1 MDPHGGYAW
10 RENLPR
16 TGPPYKL
23 RRLPVLFRFST
34 ITATIAVAALSIG
47 IVSAHADDKKPIRRD
62 LNKTYEELTPGEHI
76 AIRAA
81 AKAAY
86 KGKKLKTLNI
96 CADPGNMPL
105 SNIQREG
112 FQNKIAKLLAD
123 ATGAEIK
130 YHWQPF
136 IERGLTRS
144 TFDERLCDVMFDI
157 PTSYERLLTTEPI
170 YKTPYVL
177 VYRNDEGLKL
187 SGLDDPKLKD
197 LTIGVFQTSG
207 VRLALTKRGIIDNVK
222 LQLQTHD
229 GDLVPENQPW
239 YVIQKMLDGEVDV
252 ASVFGPFAGWVK
264 TMKNEPI
271 DIVPINLDDDTVPME
286 FEMSLGVR
294 KTDVFL
300 KYLLEWAMDDNA
312 EEIAAILKEFGV
324 PLVQCSKCYVP
335 GDLPAHGSYI
345 KLADQ
350 KFEARPDLASP
361 DQVVTQEKLEGW
373 LEEGADPNQELSNA
387 LLSGDKDRIKF
398 LVSKGADVNKP
409 DLQGWTPLTAAARQ
423 RRNETID
430 LLVELGADP
439 NKADGNGLTPLAAAL
454 MRDHVPSIAALI
466 EHGANVEEPGQEDYR
481 PLALALAE
489 KKYES
494 AKALMAGKADVSVAS
509 GSQGLTPLMI
519 VAAQTGP
526 AEGSIFLPGSARPT
540 DIAKALVEAGADV
553 DAQAKNGMT
562 ALMIAAANN
571 SAPMIGLL
579 MDAGADP
586 SVKNAQG
593 QTAEDVANLNDNKE
607 ASQAIRVLSLS
618 RASVPK
624 QAGSNSGETA
634 KQ

>member
-1 MDPHGGYAW
+1 MPI
-10 RENLPR
+10 RIS
-16 TGPPYKL
+16 K
-23 RRLPVLFRFST
+23 FF
-34 ITATIAVAALSIG
+34 ATIAVAAFATSTLSAQAG
-47 IVSAHADDKKPIRRD
+47 AKELVRRD

-81 AKAAY
+81 AKATY
-86 KGKKLKTLNI
+86 KAKKFNTLNV

-112 FQNKIAKLLAD
+112 FQNKLAEILAD
-123 ATGAEIK
+123 ATGAKIK
-130 YHWQPF
+130 YHWQPL
-136 IERGLTRS
+136 IDRGLTRS
-144 TFDERLCDVMFDI
+144 VFDEQLCDVMFDI
-157 PTSYERLLTTEPI
+157 PTTFDRLLTTEPI

-177 VYRNDEGLKL
+177 VYRNDKGLKL
-187 SGLDDPKLKD
+187 TGLDDPKLKD

-207 VRLALTKRGIIDNVK
+207 VRQALAKRGIIDNVK

-239 YVIQKMLDGEVDV
+239 YVVQKMLDGELDV
-252 ASVFGPFAGWVK
+252 ASVYGPFAGWVK

-271 DIVPINLDDDTVPME
+271 DIVPINLDDDMVPME

-294 KTDVFL
+294 KTDAFL
-300 KYLLEWAMDDNA
+300 KYLLEWAMEDKA
-312 EEIAAILKEFGV
+312 EEIEALMKEYGV
-324 PLVQCSKCYVP
+324 PLVQCSRCYVP

-345 KLADQ
+345 KLADR
-350 KFEARPDLASP
+350 KFEARPELASP
-361 DQVVTQEKLEGW
+361 DQVVTQEKLESW

-387 LLSGDKDRIKF
+387 LLSADVDRIKF

-423 RRNETID
+423 RKDKTID

-439 NKADGNGLTPLAAAL
+439 NKANANGLTPLAAAL
-454 MRDHVPSIAALI
+454 MRDHVPSIKALI
-466 EHGANVEEPGQEDYR
+466 EHGADVEVPGQEDFR

-489 KKYES
+489 QKYEA
-494 AKALMAGKADVSVAS
+494 AKALMSGGADVSFAS
-509 GSQGLTPLMI
+509 GTQGLTPLMI

-526 AEGSIFLPGSARPT
+526 AEGSIFLPGSVRPT
-540 DIAKALVEAGADV
+540 DIAKALIDAGADI

-579 MDAGADP
+579 MAAGADP
-586 SVKNAQG
+586 DVKNAQG
-593 QTAEDVANLNDNKE
+593 QTAIDVANLNDNKE

-618 RASVPK
+618 RPSASKKAEGDDSKTVK
-624 QAGSNSGETA
+624 Q
-634 KQ
+634 

>member
-1 MDPHGGYAW
+1 MAGILG
-10 RENLPR
+10 
-16 TGPPYKL
+16 
-23 RRLPVLFRFST
+23 FS
-34 ITATIAVAALSIG
+34 VAA
-47 IVSAHADDKKPIRRD
+47 APAAEKKTIQRD
-62 LNKTYEELTPGEHI
+62 LNKTYEELTPSEPI

-86 KGKKLKTLNI
+86 KAKKLKLLNV

-105 SNIQREG
+105 SNMQREG
-112 FQNKIAKLLAD
+112 FQNKLAELLAK

-157 PTSYERLLTTEPI
+157 PVGYERLLTTEPI

-177 VYRNDEGLKL
+177 VYRNDKGLEL
-187 SGLDDPKLKD
+187 TGLDDPKLKD

-207 VRLALTKRGIIDNVK
+207 VRRALAKRGIIDNVK

-229 GDLVPENQPW
+229 ADLVPENQPW
-239 YVIQKMLDGEVDV
+239 YVVQRMLDGEIDV
-252 ASVFGPFAGWVK
+252 AAVFGPFAGWVK

-271 DIVPINLDDDTVPME
+271 TVQPINLDDDTVPME
-286 FEMSLGVR
+286 FELAIGVR

-300 KYLLEWAMDDNA
+300 KYLLDWALEDHAKEVAD
-312 EEIAAILKEFGV
+312 ILKEYGV
-324 PLVQCSKCYVP
+324 PLIQCSKCIVP

-361 DQVVTQEKLEGW
+361 DQIVTTDKVKAW
-373 LEEGADPNQELSNA
+373 LTEGADPQQELANA
-387 LLSGDKDRIKF
+387 LIANDPERIKF
-398 LVSKGADVNKP
+398 LIEKGADVNKP

-423 RRNETID
+423 RHDKTID

-439 NKADGNGLTPLAAAL
+439 NKHDGNGMTPLAAAL
-454 MRDHVPSIAALI
+454 MRDHVPSIKALI
-466 EHGANVEEPGQEDYR
+466 DHGAELEEPGQDGYR

-489 KKYES
+489 KKYEA
-494 AKALMAGKADVSVAS
+494 AKALMDGGADVRTPS
-509 GSQGLTPLMI
+509 GEEGLTPLMI

-526 AEGSIFLPGSARPT
+526 AEGSIFLPGSTRPT
-540 DIAKALVEAGADV
+540 DIAKALIDAGADV
-553 DAQAKNGMT
+553 NAQAKNGMT
-562 ALMIAAANN
+562 ALMVAALNN

-579 MDAGADP
+579 MDAGSDP
-586 SVKNAQG
+586 SLKNAQG
-593 QTAEDVANLNDNKE
+593 KTAEQVADLNDNQE
-607 ASQAIRVLSLS
+607 ASQAIRVLSLTRTS
-618 RASVPK
+618 GSPQASDNSEPK
-624 QAGSNSGETA
+624 ETK

>member
-1 MDPHGGYAW
+1 MSSPHFS
-10 RENLPR
+10 L
-16 TGPPYKL
+16 TT
-23 RRLPVLFRFST
+23 VLTVGILCLGIS
-34 ITATIAVAALSIG
+34 VAPA
-47 IVSAHADDKKPIRRD
+47 AEKKDIQRD
-62 LNKTYEELTPGEHI
+62 LNKTYEELTPSEHI

-86 KGKKLKTLNI
+86 KAKKLKTLNI

-112 FQNKIAKLLAD
+112 FQNKLAELLAEK
-123 ATGAEIK
+123 TGAEIK

-157 PTSYERLLTTEPI
+157 PASYERLLTTEPV

-177 VYRNDEGLKL
+177 VYRNDKGLEL
-187 SGLDDPKLKD
+187 TGLDDPKLKD
-197 LTIGVFQTSG
+197 LKIGVFQTSG
-207 VRLALTKRGIIDNVK
+207 VRRALAKRGVIDNVE

-239 YVIQKMLDGEVDV
+239 YVVQKMIDGDLDV
-252 ASVFGPFAGWVK
+252 AAVFGPFAGWVK
-264 TMKNEPI
+264 TMKDEPVTI
-271 DIVPINLDDDTVPME
+271 LPINLDDDTVPME
-286 FEMSLGVR
+286 FELAIGVR

-300 KYLLEWAMDDNA
+300 KYLLDWALEDNA
-312 EEIAAILKEFGV
+312 EEVQAIMKEFGV
-324 PLVQCSKCYVP
+324 PLVQCSKCIVP

-361 DQVVTQEKLEGW
+361 DQVVTQEKLERW
-373 LEEGADPNQELSNA
+373 LAEGADPQQELSNA
-387 LLSGDKDRIKF
+387 LIGNDPERIK
-398 LVSKGADVNKP
+398 LLIGKGADVNKP
-409 DLQGWTPLTAAARQ
+409 DLQGWTPLTNAARQ
-423 RRNETID
+423 RHDKTVD
-430 LLVELGADP
+430 LLIELGADP
-439 NKADGNGLTPLAAAL
+439 NKHDGNGITPLAAAL
-454 MRDHVPSIAALI
+454 MRDHVPSIEVLI
-466 EHGANVEEPGQEDYR
+466 EHGAELEEPGQDGFR
-481 PLALALAE
+481 PLTLALAE
-489 KKYES
+489 QKYEA
-494 AKALMAGKADVSVAS
+494 AKALMEGGADVSTSS
-509 GSQGLTPLMI
+509 GSDGLTPLMI

-526 AEGSIFLPGSARPT
+526 AEGSIFLPGSTRPT
-540 DIAKALVEAGADV
+540 DIAKALVAAGADV
-553 DAQAKNGMT
+553 NAQAKNGMT
-562 ALMIAAANN
+562 ALMIAAVNN

-586 SVKNAQG
+586 TVKNAQG

-618 RASVPK
+618 RATP
-624 QAGSNSGETA
+624 QTADTDSGETA

>member
-1 MDPHGGYAW
+1 
-10 RENLPR
+10 
-16 TGPPYKL
+16 
-23 RRLPVLFRFST
+23 VLLRFST
-34 ITATIAVAALSIG
+34 ISATLAAAAFSIG
-47 IVSAHADDKKPIRRD
+47 IASAYAADKQSVRRE

-76 AIRAA
+76 AIRSA

-86 KGKKLKTLNI
+86 KAKKLATLNV

-105 SNIQREG
+105 SSIQKEG
-112 FQNKIAKLLAD
+112 FQNKLAEMLAD
-123 ATGAEIK
+123 ATGAKLK
-130 YHWQPF
+130 YHWQPL

-157 PTSYERLLTTEPI
+157 PTIYERLLTTEPV

-177 VYRNDEGLKL
+177 VYRNDKGLKL
-187 SGLDDPKLKD
+187 SGLDDPQLKD

-207 VRLALTKRGIIDNVK
+207 VRQALAKRGIYENVK

-239 YVIQKMLDGEVDV
+239 HVIQKMLDGEMDV
-252 ASVFGPFAGWVK
+252 AAVYGPFAGWVK
-264 TMKNEPI
+264 TMKGEPI

-294 KTDVFL
+294 TTDAFL
-300 KYLLEWAMDDNA
+300 KYLLEWAMDDKA
-312 EEIAAILKEFGV
+312 EEIEALMKEYGV

-361 DQVVTQEKLEGW
+361 DQIVTIEKLERW

-398 LVSKGADVNKP
+398 LVSAGADVNKP
-409 DLQGWTPLTAAARQ
+409 DLQGWSPLTATARQ

-430 LLVELGADP
+430 LLVELGANP
-439 NKADGNGLTPLAAAL
+439 NQPDGNGMTPLAAAL
-454 MRDHVPSIAALI
+454 MRDHVPSIKALI
-466 EHGANVEEPGQEDYR
+466 GHGASAEEPGQDNYR

-489 KKYES
+489 QKYES
-494 AKALMAGKADVSVAS
+494 AKAIMDGGADVSAAS
-509 GSQGLTPLMI
+509 GNQGLTPLMI

-540 DIAKALVEAGADV
+540 DIAKALVDAGADL

-579 MDAGADP
+579 MAAGADP
-586 SVKNAQG
+586 NIKNAQG
-593 QTAEDVANLNDNKE
+593 QTAVDVANLNDNEE
-607 ASQAIRVLSLS
+607 ASQAIRVLSPS

-624 QAGSNSGETA
+624 QAGNGRGETA

>member
-1 MDPHGGYAW
+1 MAGKPGGIKS
-10 RENLPR
+10 RR
-16 TGPPYKL
+16 TAPPYQL
-23 RRLPVLFRFST
+23 RRTPVPFRISKLS
-34 ITATIAVAALSIG
+34 ATIAVAALAITT
-47 IVSAHADDKKPIRRD
+47 VSAHADDKEPVRRD
-62 LNKTYEELTPGEHI
+62 LNKTYEELTPAEHI

-86 KGKKLKTLNI
+86 KRKKLNTLNV

-112 FQNKIAKLLAD
+112 FQNKMAEILAD
-123 ATGAEIK
+123 ATGATIK
-130 YHWQPF
+130 YHWQPL
-136 IERGLTRS
+136 IDRGLTRS
-144 TFDERLCDVMFDI
+144 VFDEQLCDVMFDI
-157 PTSYERLLTTEPI
+157 PTSFDRLLTTEPV

-177 VYRNDEGLKL
+177 VYRNDKGLKL
-187 SGLDDPKLKD
+187 SGLDDPQLKD

-207 VRLALTKRGIIDNVK
+207 VRRALAKRGIIDNVK
-222 LQLQTHD
+222 LQLQSHD

-239 YVIQKMLDGEVDV
+239 YVVQKMLDGELDV
-252 ASVFGPFAGWVK
+252 AAVFGPFAGWVK

-286 FEMSLGVR
+286 FEMSIGVR
-294 KTDVFL
+294 PTDVFL

-312 EEIAAILKEFGV
+312 EEIEALLQDYGV

-361 DQVVTQEKLEGW
+361 DQIVTREKLEGW
-373 LEEGADPNQELSNA
+373 LEDGADPNQELSNA

-398 LVSKGADVNKP
+398 LVSQGADVNKP
-409 DLQGWTPLTAAARQ
+409 DLQGWTPLTASARQ

-430 LLVELGADP
+430 LLIELGADP
-439 NKADGNGLTPLAAAL
+439 NKADANGMTPLAAAL
-454 MRDHVPSIAALI
+454 MRDHVPSIKTLI
-466 EHGANVEEPGQEDYR
+466 EHGADVEVPGQEDFR

-489 KKYES
+489 KKYE
-494 AKALMAGKADVSVAS
+494 AAQALMDGGADVSVAS
-509 GSQGLTPLMI
+509 GNQGLTPLMI

-526 AEGSIFLPGSARPT
+526 AEGSIFLPGSVRPT
-540 DIAKALVEAGADV
+540 DIAQALVDAGANL
-553 DAQAKNGMT
+553 DAQAANGMT

-579 MDAGADP
+579 MAAGADP
-586 SVKNAQG
+586 DVKNEEG
-593 QTAEDVANLNDNKE
+593 QTAVDVANLNDNKE

-618 RASVPK
+618 RPGASTKADSDDSKTVK
-624 QAGSNSGETA
+624 Q
-634 KQ
+634 

>member
-1 MDPHGGYAW
+1 MS
-10 RENLPR
+10 
-16 TGPPYKL
+16 
-23 RRLPVLFRFST
+23 FRYPS
-34 ITATIAVAALSIG
+34 ITTTFTVAALALG
-47 IVSAHADDKKPIRRD
+47 AASAHAAESKQIRRD
-62 LNKTYEELTPGEHI
+62 LNKTYEQLTPSEHI

-86 KGKKLKTLNI
+86 KGKKLQTLNV

-112 FQNKIAKLLAD
+112 FQNKMAELLAD

-157 PTSYERLLTTEPI
+157 PKGYERLLTTEPV

-177 VYRNDEGLKL
+177 VYRNDKGLKL
-187 SGLDDPKLKD
+187 SGLNDPKLKD

-207 VRLALTKRGIIDNVK
+207 VRRALAKRGIVDNVK

-239 YVIQKMLDGEVDV
+239 YVIQKMLNGEIDV
-252 ASVFGPFAGWVK
+252 AAVYGPFAGWVK
-264 TMKNEPI
+264 TMKHEPV
-271 DIVPINLDDDTVPME
+271 DIVPINLDDDTVPLE
-286 FEMSLGVR
+286 FEMALGVR

-300 KYLLEWAMDDNA
+300 KYLLEWAMDDKA
-312 EEIAAILKEFGV
+312 DEIEAILREYGV

-350 KFEARPDLASP
+350 KYEARPDLASP
-361 DQVVTQEKLEGW
+361 DQIVTKEKLEGW

-387 LLSGDKDRIKF
+387 LIANDPDRIKF

-409 DLQGWTPLTAAARQ
+409 DLQGWTPLTNAARQ
-423 RRNETID
+423 RHDKTIG

-439 NKADGNGLTPLAAAL
+439 NLHDENGITPLAAAL
-454 MRDHVPSIAALI
+454 MRDHVPSIQVLI
-466 EHGANVEEPGQEDYR
+466 KHGANVEEPGQEDFR

-489 KKYES
+489 SKYEA
-494 AKALMAGKADVSVAS
+494 AKALMEGGADVSVAS
-509 GSQGLTPLMI
+509 GARGLTPLMI

-526 AEGSIFLPGSARPT
+526 AEGSVFLPGSVRPT
-540 DIAKALVEAGADV
+540 DIAKALIEEDANV
-553 DAQAKNGMT
+553 DAQAKDGTT
-562 ALMIAAANN
+562 ALMVAAANN

-579 MDAGADP
+579 MDAGANAAL
-586 SVKNAQG
+586 KNERG
-593 QTAEDVANLNDNKE
+593 QTADDIANLNDNKE

-618 RASVPK
+618 RTGVPSK
-624 QAGSNSGETA
+624 AADTGGVTA